1 MFNRS
6 FLRRRKVSQLPQ
18 SFVQYSA
25 GAASDLSGFYCAL
38 SSDGATAIVGQPYDD
53 NARGANAGSAVV
65 FIRSGTT
72 WTEQA
77 VLTYSAGM
85 ANDTFGYSVA
95 LSSDGNTAICGV
107 PLADPSGSSSGCAV
121 VFTRSG
127 ATWTEQAALTYSA
140 AAANDLF
147 GFSVSLSSDG
157 NMAICGS
164 PTNGAGNG
172 RSVVFTR
179 SGATWTQQAALT
191 HSVGAAGAS
200 FGWSVSLSSDGSTAI
215 VGARQDSSAGSLRGS
230 AVIFTRSGVT
240 WTQQTTLRYSAAV
253 NNDNFGTSVS
263 LSSDGNTAIVGAE
276 NADPGGFSAAG
287 LVVVFTRSGVTW
299 TEQAAL
305 TYSNKAA
312 NDLLGCSVS
321 LSGNGDVALCGAYG
335 GDVPVAGAGIAIMF
349 TRNNGVWVQES
360 VLSYS
365 SGVTGDVLGFSVALS
380 KDSNV
385 AIAGAPGIGAD
396 VGGAIVFYNH

>member
-18 SFVQYSA
+18 SFIQYSA
-25 GAASDLSGFYCAL
+25 GAASDVFGISSAL
-38 SSDGATAIVGQPYDD
+38 SSDGTTAIVGQYGDISFQ
-53 NARGANAGSAVV
+53 GTAVV
-65 FIRSGTT
+65 FIRSGKT

-77 VLTYSAGM
+77 LLSQSGGA
-85 ANDTFGYSVA
+85 ASDNFGYSVD
-95 LSSDGNTAICGV
+95 LSDDGNTAICGV
-107 PLADPSGSSSGCAV
+107 PYRGATDTGAAV

-127 ATWTEQAALTYSA
+127 ATWTQQAVLTYSSA
-140 AAANDLF
+140 AASDLF
-147 GFSVSLSSDG
+147 GYSVSLSSDG

-164 PTNGAGNG
+164 PSQGGGNG

-179 SGATWTQQAALT
+179 SGATWTQQAVLT
-191 HSVGAAGAS
+191 HSVGAASAD
-200 FGWSVSLSSDGSTAI
+200 FGWSVKLSTDGSTAI
-215 VGARQDSSAGSLRGS
+215 VGARRDSSAGNLRGS

-240 WTQQTTLRYSAAV
+240 WTEQATLRYSAAV
-253 NNDNFGTSVS
+253 NNDNLGSSVS
-263 LSSDGNTAIVGAE
+263 LSSDGNTAIAGAE

-305 TYSNKAA
+305 TYSGKAA
-312 NDLLGCSVS
+312 NDLLGISVS
-321 LSGNGDVALCGAYG
+321 LSGNGNAALCGAYG
-335 GDVPVAGAGIAIMF
+335 GDIPVANAGIAIMF

-365 SGVTGDVLGFSVALS
+365 SGVAGDNVGRSVALS
-380 KDSNV
+380 RDGNIG
-385 AIAGAPGIGAD
+385 IAGATGIGAD